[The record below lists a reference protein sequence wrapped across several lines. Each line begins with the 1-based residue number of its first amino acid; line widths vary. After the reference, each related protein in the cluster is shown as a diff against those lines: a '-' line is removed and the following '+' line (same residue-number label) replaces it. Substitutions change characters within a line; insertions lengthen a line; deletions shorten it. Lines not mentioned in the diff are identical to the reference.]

1 MLGEVTIEVEDIRS
15 RLDDQLIREAYPLTA
30 YTGTITR
37 GRTDV
42 LKALEERVLDGVG
55 RLEVEVIGEGHLC
68 IDTTDTTQR
77 TELSRDVLWVKHLEG
92 IISPLHRSRILI
104 VGAIGILHR
113 LVRSRDDAHNHRLRE
128 RDATTLTRIISTA
141 FLRSVGDLPLEGEG
155 EPLISLVVEVQQSRV
170 ALKAPEGGY
179 PSDIIVPQRREVA
192 QGIITPRSRE
202 ADIIQ
207 SARTS
212 EEDLTPLRSRL
223 TALDE
228 QTCRSYSFIGVFT
241 FELLAQLSTL
251 SILGACRKQRISL
264 EELVV
269 NQSFSLVV
277 KRFRSIHQLIRIGS
291 DTGEARVCLEGKL
304 RLPLLTTLGR
314 DQHDPISSTRAVERS
329 RSRILEYRDRLD
341 IFGVD

>member
-1 MLGEVTIEVEDIRS
+1 M
-15 RLDDQLIREAYPLTA
+15 
-30 YTGTITR
+30 
-37 GRTDV
+37 
-42 LKALEERVLDGVG
+42 
-55 RLEVEVIGEGHLC
+55 
-68 IDTTDTTQR
+68 
-77 TELSRDVLWVKHLEG
+77 
-92 IISPLHRSRILI
+92 
-104 VGAIGILHR
+104 
-113 LVRSRDDAHNHRLRE
+113 
-128 RDATTLTRIISTA
+128 TRIISAA

-192 QGIITPRSRE
+192 QGIIPPRSGE

-223 TALDE
+223 TTLNK

-251 SILGACRKQRISL
+251 SILGACREQRISL
-264 EELVV
+264 EEFVV

-277 KRFRSIHQLIRIGS
+277 KCFRSVHQLIRIGS